1 MSGDRKKFAGKWF
14 SMVLLLGV
22 VLLCLGN
29 VILGNGFA
37 LRTADQK
44 GYAAYKK
51 ENFKGA
57 AEKFAEPMWKG
68 ISCAKAGDYEEAANV
83 FSGIQTA
90 DGFYNYGNS
99 LVMLGKY
106 SAAIEVYD
114 KAIALGPN
122 EDAEVNRRIAE
133 ARMKALEFEGGNM
146 TGGKMGADGI
156 TFEKGKGPASE
167 DAGEETV
174 QGAKMDD
181 AQMREVWLRKV
192 QTKPADF
199 LKVKFM
205 YQDAAAE
212 PEGDTN
218 E

>member
-1 MSGDRKKFAGKWF
+1 MFATALVGA
-14 SMVLLLGV
+14 

-29 VILGNGFA
+29 LIWGDGFA

-44 GYAAYKK
+44 GYGQYKK
-51 ENFKGA
+51 GEYEQATEQFSSPMWRGLSLARAANFK
-57 AEKFAEPMWKG
+57 E
-68 ISCAKAGDYEEAANV
+68 SANV

-90 DGFYNYGNS
+90 EGFYNYGTS

-106 SAAIEVYD
+106 SAAIEAYD
-114 KAIALGPN
+114 KALALGPS
-122 EDAEVNRRIAE
+122 EDASTNRAIAE
-133 ARMKALEFEGGNM
+133 ARMKALDFEGGNM
-146 TGGKMGADGI
+146 TDGMIGSDGI
-156 TFEKGKGPASE
+156 TFDKGKGPPKE
-167 DAGEETV
+167 DAGEEVV
-174 QGAKMDD
+174 QGGKLND

-205 YQDAAAE
+205 YQNAE
-212 PEGDTN
+212 PKAEGGTN